1 MIARRSGKKRK
12 IARRQKNVIEDIIIY
27 FVRRVSVPVSR
38 YFFAPDPKSLLF
50 SSQLYNLGEDL
61 AKAHKATKIK
71 TVVGNPG
78 TKIPIAPKVTQS
90 RPRPIQHIRFILRIV
105 IEKSL
110 HYKVLYRTHPHN
122 IYCIIYKMMN
132 WQSINGQA
140 LKYLQDYLQLDTSNP
155 PGNEY
160 LASDYFESILKKEGI
175 ETQTFTTA
183 PGRKILYA
191 KITGTEKNNG
201 LMLSGHS
208 DVVPVERDKWT
219 VEPFGGEIIENRI
232 YGRGAIDMKSCTVM
246 QFIAFLLINKQEKAI
261 NRDLIFCVTP
271 DEEIG
276 SKFGMAW
283 LVENHPELLEIEYA
297 LNEGGYGFRDIE
309 INKAPIFG
317 IGIAEKK
324 LCWIK
329 LTAIGSPGHG
339 SQPNPSNATVQL
351 NIALEKIISWQ
362 QSNYQET
369 FQNDYIQSDD
379 ITDKELIAMNQIT
392 MNITRMQAGY
402 KHNVIPAKAEA
413 VLDCRLPHSVSY
425 QELISKLN
433 DIIDNNEIL
442 IDIISADE
450 EALTAT
456 CDWETELIQI
466 MKSQINNHYNG
477 ATVFPLTSAYGT
489 DNRFLRSRGI
499 NAYGF
504 IPGLFSSEERS
515 GFHNHDEYITTEN
528 FLMGCKMMYGIIA
541 ELCLSD

>member
-1 MIARRSGKKRK
+1 
-12 IARRQKNVIEDIIIY
+12 
-27 FVRRVSVPVSR
+27 
-38 YFFAPDPKSLLF
+38 
-50 SSQLYNLGEDL
+50 
-61 AKAHKATKIK
+61 
-71 TVVGNPG
+71 
-78 TKIPIAPKVTQS
+78 
-90 RPRPIQHIRFILRIV
+90 
-105 IEKSL
+105 
-110 HYKVLYRTHPHN
+110 
-122 IYCIIYKMMN
+122 MN
-132 WQSINGQA
+132 WKKINQQA
-140 LKYLQDYLQLDTSNP
+140 LKYFQDYLQLDTSNP

-160 LASDYFESILKKEGI
+160 LAAHYFDAILKNEGI
-175 ETQTFTTA
+175 ETQMFTTA
-183 PGRKILYA
+183 PDRKILYA
-191 KITGTEKNNG
+191 KIAGTNKKNG

-219 VEPFGGEIIENRI
+219 TDPFGGQVIDNRI
-232 YGRGAIDMKSCTVM
+232 YGRGAIDMKSFTIM
-246 QFIAFLLINKQEKAI
+246 QFIAFLLIHQQEKPL

-283 LVENHPELLEIEYA
+283 LVENHPELFEIEYA

-309 INKAPIFG
+309 INNMPIFG

-339 SQPNPSNATVQL
+339 SQPHSSNATVQL
-351 NIALEKIISWQ
+351 SIALEKIISWQ
-362 QSNYQET
+362 QLNYKET
-369 FQNDYIQSDD
+369 FQNDYIHSND
-379 ITDKELIAMNQIT
+379 ITDKELIAMDQLT
-392 MNITRMQAGY
+392 MNITRIEAGY

-413 VLDCRLPHSVSY
+413 VLDCRLPHSISY
-425 QELISKLN
+425 TDLISKLN
-433 DIIDNNEIL
+433 KIIDNQEI
-442 IDIISADE
+442 IIEIISADE

-456 CDWETELIQI
+456 CEWETDLIKI
-466 MKSQINNHYNG
+466 IKSKINQRFNN

-528 FLMGCKMMYGIIA
+528 FFMGCEMMYDIVS
-541 ELCLSD
+541 ELCLRD

>member
-1 MIARRSGKKRK
+1 
-12 IARRQKNVIEDIIIY
+12 
-27 FVRRVSVPVSR
+27 
-38 YFFAPDPKSLLF
+38 
-50 SSQLYNLGEDL
+50 
-61 AKAHKATKIK
+61 
-71 TVVGNPG
+71 
-78 TKIPIAPKVTQS
+78 
-90 RPRPIQHIRFILRIV
+90 
-105 IEKSL
+105 
-110 HYKVLYRTHPHN
+110 
-122 IYCIIYKMMN
+122 MN
-132 WQSINGQA
+132 WKKINQQA
-140 LKYLQDYLQLDTSNP
+140 LKYFQDYLQLDTSNP

-160 LASDYFESILKKEGI
+160 LAAHYFDAILKDEGI
-175 ETQTFTTA
+175 ETQMFTTA
-183 PGRKILYA
+183 PDRKILYA
-191 KITGTEKNNG
+191 KIAGTNKKNG

-219 VEPFGGEIIENRI
+219 TDPFGGQVIDNRI
-232 YGRGAIDMKSCTVM
+232 YGRGAIDMKSFTIM
-246 QFIAFLLINKQEKAI
+246 QFIAFLLIHQQEKPL

-283 LVENHPELLEIEYA
+283 LVENHPELFEIEYA

-309 INKAPIFG
+309 INNMPIFG

-339 SQPNPSNATVQL
+339 SQPHSSNATVQL
-351 NIALEKIISWQ
+351 SIALEKIISWQ
-362 QSNYQET
+362 QLNYKET
-369 FQNDYIQSDD
+369 FQNDYIHSND
-379 ITDKELIAMNQIT
+379 ITDKELIAMEQLT
-392 MNITRMQAGY
+392 MNITRIEAGY

-413 VLDCRLPHSVSY
+413 VLDCRLPHSISY
-425 QELISKLN
+425 ADLISKLN
-433 DIIDNNEIL
+433 NIIDNQEI
-442 IDIISADE
+442 IIEIISADE

-456 CDWETELIQI
+456 CEWETDLIKI
-466 MKSQINNHYNG
+466 IKSKINQRFNG

-528 FLMGCKMMYGIIA
+528 FFMGCEMMYDIVS
-541 ELCLSD
+541 ELCLRD